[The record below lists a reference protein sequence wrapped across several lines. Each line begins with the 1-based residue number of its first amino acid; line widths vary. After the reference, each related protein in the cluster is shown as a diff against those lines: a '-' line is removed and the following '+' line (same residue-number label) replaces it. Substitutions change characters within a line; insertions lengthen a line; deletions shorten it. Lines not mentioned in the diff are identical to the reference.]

1 MSVWGRETIELLDRT
16 ALLTK
21 AMAMPDD
28 VTIVFLTVSDKI
40 STEADANPSAGKGG
54 GSYERERGNLAQEGN
69 KYPTTASR

>member
-28 VTIVFLTVSDKI
+28 VAIVFLTVSDKI
-40 STEADANPSAGKGG
+40 STESMRTLP
-54 GSYERERGNLAQEGN
+54 QEKEAEAMKEN
-69 KYPTTASR
+69 EAILHKKVTNIRR

>member
-28 VTIVFLTVSDKI
+28 VAIVFLTVSDKI
-40 STEADANPSAGKGG
+40 STEAMRTLP
-54 GSYERERGNLAQEGN
+54 QEKEAEAMKEN
-69 KYPTTASR
+69 EAILHKKVTNIRR

>member
-40 STEADANPSAGKGG
+40 STEAMRTLP
-54 GSYERERGNLAQEGN
+54 QEKEAEAMKEN
-69 KYPTTASR
+69 EAILHKKVTNIRR

>member
-40 STEADANPSAGKGG
+40 STEAMRTLP
-54 GSYERERGNLAQEGN
+54 QEKEAEAMKEN
-69 KYPTTASR
+69 EAILHKKVTNI